1 MEVTGRKEEVEILQ
15 NLLNKE
21 HSEFLA
27 VYGRRR
33 IGKTYLVR
41 EVYKK
46 QVVFECSGLHQKDFT
61 QQLENFW
68 LSLLE
73 MFPNEKPENPKTW
86 LQAFSALKSGIEKIK
101 PAQKKVVFLDEIAW
115 FETPKSGFLA
125 ALDQFWN
132 QYCTKRNDIILVIC
146 GSAASWIINKVIN
159 NKGGLHN
166 RVTAHIQL
174 MPFTLAETKA
184 YLEKLKVK
192 LTLKDITSIYM
203 AVGGVPYYL
212 KDIKAGQS
220 VAQIFDNLFFK
231 TQAPLKN
238 EFDNLYAALFSN
250 SELHVKIVTALAKKN
265 KGLTRKEILAE
276 TKLKSGGTFSLLLQ
290 ELVACGFVKIILP
303 IDKNKEGYLYRLVDE
318 YSIFYYKFLLNAKTN
333 SSWLQLSNAQSYKIW
348 SGFAF
353 ENLCFKHIAQIKKAL
368 GISGIISNEY
378 SWVYNG
384 NKTEKGIQIDFI
396 IDRNDNCINLLELKF
411 YDAVFEVSKNYASQ
425 LLEKAT
431 IFKQKTKSKKNIFI
445 TLLTANGAKKNEHY
459 LSCITNELKIENLLE

>member
-1 MEVTGRKEEVEILQ
+1 MKVIGRTEEVAILK
-15 NLLNKE
+15 NLLDKGN
-21 HSEFLA
+21 SEFLA

-33 IGKTYLVR
+33 IGKTYLIR
-41 EVYKK
+41 EVYKD
-46 QVVFECSGLHQKDFT
+46 QLFFECSGLHQKDLV

-68 LSLLE
+68 LSTLE
-73 MFPNEKPENPKTW
+73 NFPNEKPERPRTW
-86 LQAFSALKSGIEKIK
+86 LKAFAQLKSNIEKSKSI
-101 PAQKKVVFLDEIAW
+101 QKKVIFLDEIAW

-132 QYCTKRNDIILVIC
+132 QFCTKRNDIILVIC

-192 LTLKDITSIYM
+192 LTLKDIASIYM

-231 TQAPLKN
+231 THAPLRN

-250 SELHVKIVTALAKKN
+250 SELHVKIIAALAKKN

-276 TKLKSGGTFSLLLQ
+276 TKLKSGGAFSLLLQ

-303 IDKNKEGYLYRLVDE
+303 INKNKEGYLYRLVDE

-333 SSWLQLSNAQSYKIW
+333 SSWLQLSNTPSYKIW

-353 ENLCFKHIAQIKKAL
+353 ENLCFKHITQIKKAL

-378 SWVYNG
+378 SWVYSG
-384 NKTEKGIQIDFI
+384 NKNEKGIQIDFI

-411 YDAVFEVSKNYASQ
+411 YDTIFEINKNYALQ
-425 LLEKAT
+425 LLEKAA
-431 IFKQKTKSKKNIFI
+431 IFKQKTKSRKNIFI

-459 LSCITNELKIENLLE
+459 LSAITNELTLNDLLL